1 MAGLRAEATRA
12 QAQGAAA
19 VFLSDGPL
27 GDPFVVA
34 AGLAPVL
41 SGLLLGA
48 RTSLT
53 PEGRHP
59 AMLARE
65 VTSLDLVCGGRSVL
79 CFVPPF
85 TDALPE
91 AIELCR
97 AMWRPGV
104 VDSDGP
110 SFPVHAAA
118 SRPRPVGAGARASPS
133 ISPPATRCPPSSP
146 PPPTSSSGRSPAR
159 PARRGRVPPGAGVTD
174 ATLVHERPVTATA
187 TTAVTGRH
195 LPALNGLRGIA
206 VIGVVAYHLQIGWA
220 KGGYLGVDLFFVL
233 SGFLITTLLLEE
245 WVGTGRVDLA
255 AFWGR
260 RARRLLP
267 ALFLVVAAL
276 ALYLVCNALFGGPG
290 ANGLIDLSGLRGD
303 AIATLLY
310 VNNWHLIFAHQSYFA
325 QFSTPSPL
333 QHTWSLAIEE
343 QFYLIWP
350 LLLLVL
356 LRYGRRGWRRVGVT
370 VTVALGVG
378 SSVLM
383 AALFHPGVDPSRIY
397 YGTDT
402 RLFDLM
408 AGATIAFL
416 AAARRQP
423 NATGAPDPPLG
434 GPRGGGGARGV
445 LGDGGTPGGL
455 PTNFMFEGGFLLCA
469 ALAALVVSDA
479 RLVEPGTFARGLAWR
494 PLHFVGTI
502 SYGVYL
508 WHWPVIVYLT
518 AARTGLSTWPLNLL
532 RIAVTLAISTASY
545 YLVER
550 PIRLARFRG
559 GVRIWGPL
567 AGVVTAV
574 VIVVATI
581 PAVADPTN
589 VVGTSHLAS
598 ASTGSSQG
606 VPGAGGYQGQQPIRL
621 TAAPS
626 PADPL
631 RVMLLGDSVMHD
643 ASFGI
648 TAALQATGAATVDT
662 RTVLGFGLT
671 TSLNWP
677 TVIPNLVS
685 QTQAQ
690 LIVGSWSWDQFGP
703 TTPNALHE
711 PVQYTKLLR
720 RAVVDHAHARQ
731 RRGGRDPH
739 RVPPARE
746 RRPDQSGQGD
756 HREGAPGRRHC
767 VERHRRQ
774 DAVVLPRTGH
784 VLPAGQ
790 LAARRREVLGVAPTR
805 RRPARPEQ
813 RVAPCAQA
821 RQRPPLSRGQPPAT
835 PTRCWPT

>member
-1 MAGLRAEATRA
+1 
-12 QAQGAAA
+12 
-19 VFLSDGPL
+19 
-27 GDPFVVA
+27 
-34 AGLAPVL
+34 
-41 SGLLLGA
+41 
-48 RTSLT
+48 
-53 PEGRHP
+53 
-59 AMLARE
+59 
-65 VTSLDLVCGGRSVL
+65 
-79 CFVPPF
+79 
-85 TDALPE
+85 
-91 AIELCR
+91 
-97 AMWRPGV
+97 
-104 VDSDGP
+104 
-110 SFPVHAAA
+110 
-118 SRPRPVGAGARASPS
+118 
-133 ISPPATRCPPSSP
+133 
-146 PPPTSSSGRSPAR
+146 
-159 PARRGRVPPGAGVTD
+159 VTD
-174 ATLVHERPVTATA
+174 ATLVHELPDTATA

-267 ALFLVVAAL
+267 ALFLVIAAL

-310 VNNWHLIFAHQSYFA
+310 VNNWHLVFAHQSYFA

-350 LLLLVL
+350 PLLLVL

-408 AGATIAFL
+408 AGAAVAFL
-416 AAARRQP
+416 VAARRQP
-423 NATGAPDPPLG
+423 NGRSRRMLHRV
-434 GPRGGGGARGV
+434 GPAAAVV
-445 LGDGGTPGGL
+445 LGVFWMTAGTSGGL

-479 RLVEPGTFARGLAWR
+479 RLVEPGMFARGLAWK

-508 WHWPVIVYLT
+508 WHWPVIVYLNG
-518 AARTGLSTWPLNLL
+518 ARTGLSTWPLNLL
-532 RIAVTLAISTASY
+532 RIVVTLAISTASY

-550 PIRLARFRG
+550 PIRLARFRR

-574 VIVVATI
+574 VIVAATI
-581 PAVADPTN
+581 PAVADPTT

-598 ASTGSSQG
+598 ASTGSNQG
-606 VPGAGGYQGQQPIRL
+606 VPGAGGYEGQQPIRL
-621 TAAPS
+621 TTVPS

-631 RVMLLGDSVMHD
+631 RVMLLGDSVLHD

-662 RTVLGFGLT
+662 HTVLGFGLT

-685 QTQAQ
+685 QTRAQ

-703 TTPNALHE
+703 TTPNALHQ

-720 RAVVDHAHARQ
+720 RAVSTMLTPGNGV
-731 RRGGRDPH
+731 
-739 RVPPARE
+739 
-746 RRPDQSGQGD
+746 
-756 HREGAPGRRHC
+756 EGVILTEFPQPG
-767 VERHRRQ
+767 E
-774 DAVVLPRTGH
+774 
-784 VLPAGQ
+784 
-790 LAARRREVLGVAPTR
+790 VAPTSQAKAISEKER
-805 RRPARPEQ
+805 QAGVTAWNAIAAKMPSYFPGQVMYFPLGSSLLVDGKYSAWLPPEGDPHAPSSEWLRARKLDNVHLCPEG
-813 RVAPCAQA
+813 AA
-821 RQRPPLSRGQPPAT
+821 RYANALLADMTALFLLPPAEGNWVQGAWT
-835 PTRCWPT
+835 TDPDYNDPPGTCPDDHPPG